1 MPLTTNLSV
10 SPYFD
15 DFDTNSDYYRI
26 LFKPA
31 TAVQVREMNQM
42 QTMLQ
47 NQIEEFG
54 DHILRSG
61 TVLSGCQFAFKY
73 SMPYVKILDNS
84 ESGAAVDVARYTGY
98 FTEGQTNKVNA
109 KIVHTIAGFEGS
121 NPDLNTLY
129 LEYVDGGTN
138 FDIDQYEE
146 DEILKI
152 YSADKRLHNIIITD
166 PSSGFFK
173 LRYSCYFIGH

>member
-42 QTMLQ
+42 QAMLQ

-84 ESGAAVDVARYTGY
+84 ES
-98 FTEGQTNKVNA
+98 
-109 KIVHTIAGFEGS
+109 
-121 NPDLNTLY
+121 
-129 LEYVDGGTN
+129 
-138 FDIDQYEE
+138 
-146 DEILKI
+146 
-152 YSADKRLHNIIITD
+152 
-166 PSSGFFK
+166 
-173 LRYSCYFIGH
+173 